1 MFSRMQNPDNKAISS
16 SAASEDGE
24 HKQSRAK
31 LHKLLE
37 FQKEAQSKWA
47 QEKIFE
53 NDAPED
59 HSQPKYLVRG
69 PSVSK

>member
-1 MFSRMQNPDNKAISS
+1 MTDKDIAS
-16 SAASEDGE
+16 SAASEEGE

-31 LHKLLE
+31 LHKLLD
-37 FQKEAQSKWA
+37 FQKEAQTKWA

-59 HSQPKYLVRG
+59 PSQPKYLVNMSIHRNN
-69 PSVSK
+69 KI